1 MTTSKRDSTPPF
13 LITPTGW
20 DFCLLGDAGLE
31 PDLDL
36 VLPLVKNGLA
46 SKAPVDDLDLN
57 PPRDCSDFF
66 VGDTTSDTLPKPDM
80 IEGVIGVL
88 ASDLERTR
96 LDGVFGGILNCG
108 RRGSTPRDS
117 SARRPRGLG

>member
-1 MTTSKRDSTPPF
+1 M
-13 LITPTGW
+13 
-20 DFCLLGDAGLE
+20 LGDAGLE